1 MIRLLGDCIVSPLGF
16 SSRENFNAVKIGQSS
31 IREEDGA
38 VSRIDRSLLS
48 RCFNSTGA
56 ISGDYTPLEQ
66 AMIYAAFHAVKQSGI
81 DASSPRTI
89 FIISTT
95 KGNVELLGEPGHPY
109 GPQRIYLW
117 HTARLV
123 SDFFNNPNKPFVVSN
138 ACISGSCAQ
147 ITAKRLMER
156 RLYDYA
162 VVVGGD
168 MLSEFIVSGFQS
180 FQSLSPVRCR
190 PFDAGRKGLNLGEAG
205 AAMVYGRHEEN
216 DHAPGLYLTAGAIRN
231 DANHISGPSR
241 TGEGLYLAL
250 KEVLEQ
256 TGRDSLAFIN
266 THGTATLYNDQME
279 AVSLSRSGLLAI
291 PVNSLKAY
299 LGHTLGAAGVVE
311 SILSLM
317 ALNEGIVLP
326 SLGYD
331 THGVTEKINVITQC
345 MPTTGNRFVKM
356 LSGFGG
362 CNAVLLFEKKV

>member
-16 SSRENFNAVKIGQSS
+16 SSRENFHAIKSGQSS

-38 VSRIDRSLLS
+38 VSRLDRSLLS
-48 RCFNSTGA
+48 RNFKSTGA
-56 ISGDYTPLEQ
+56 LPGDYTPLEQ
-66 AMIYAAFHAVKQSGI
+66 AMIHAAFNAIKQSGI
-81 DASSPRTI
+81 DASCPRTI

-95 KGNVELLGEPGHPY
+95 KGNVELLGEPGHQY
-109 GPQRIYLW
+109 GPERIYLW

-123 SDFFNNPNKPFVVSN
+123 SGFFNNPNKPFVISN

-147 ITAKRLMER
+147 ITARRLLESS
-156 RLYDYA
+156 LYDYA

-168 MLSEFIVSGFQS
+168 MLSEFIVSGFRS

-205 AAMVYGRHEEN
+205 AAMVYGRESHPV
-216 DHAPGLYLTAGAIRN
+216 PGLYLSAGAIRN

-250 KEVLEQ
+250 EEVLEH
-256 TGRDSLAFIN
+256 TDRNSLAFIN
-266 THGTATLYNDQME
+266 AHGTATLYNDQME
-279 AVSLSRSGLLAI
+279 AVALSRSGLSAV

-299 LGHTLGAAGVVE
+299 LGHTLGAAGVAE
-311 SILSLM
+311 SIISLM
-317 ALNEGIVLP
+317 ALDEGIVLP
-326 SLGYD
+326 SLGYE
-331 THGVTEKINVITQC
+331 TNGVTETINVIKQC
-345 MPTTGNRFVKM
+345 MPANGNRFLKM

-362 CNAVLLFEKKV
+362 CNAVLLFEKTV